1 MYVGIRQ
8 YACLALPQCAGFLVN
23 PSKTFRPAP
32 SSCNEP
38 SWQIGAVLC
47 LQNSFVSDAIHKGEF
62 TNPAELAA
70 ADRTDLE
77 KLGIPKGAA
86 GLIIAAAGGRAY
98 CRTQVQRLCGTEEL
112 NTEGGVCMQ
121 CPRSSTGS
129 SRHLMQ
135 VWESETKQLQ
145 PRLHTLFVK
154 HFEGFE
160 VRSATDY
167 EAEADERMIYNS
179 MDIGAWELKVDTNG
193 NIYGQIQ
200 RYYVAVVQS
209 LQQAR
214 SPVLA
219 LSCVPM
225 LYMELSGAT
234 LRVCGAATLQH
245 QFLCEPLTPA
255 LHLYCVNN
263 PAHMDAV
270 VRCVSAI
277 RRTVSKLATFH
288 QQLAAQ
294 ASPTPYQQTPS
305 ACLPYYF
312 ATAYPEAS
320 VQQLLAQTRLIF
332 LVTTTNGQQR
342 LVKFVPFC
350 QNRSQG
356 GTQAHRAWAD
366 AQCAPDLLHVESLCG
381 QWYVVEMEYL
391 APRNG
396 WFPLYILAPQRGQ
409 TVPMQAGSQPEPLS
423 APAWQ
428 RASALAA
435 QALEHAQ
442 QHATVLL
449 DGHKHPTVHGDV
461 RLPNIIGHVVDG
473 SEVDRVVFVDFDWAG
488 LQGITRYPAL
498 MNPDIA
504 WPTGAQPFARLQQV
518 HDKELMYSELQKGS
532 AT

>member
-1 MYVGIRQ
+1 
-8 YACLALPQCAGFLVN
+8 
-23 PSKTFRPAP
+23 
-32 SSCNEP
+32 
-38 SWQIGAVLC
+38 
-47 LQNSFVSDAIHKGEF
+47 
-62 TNPAELAA
+62 
-70 ADRTDLE
+70 
-77 KLGIPKGAA
+77 
-86 GLIIAAAGGRAY
+86 
-98 CRTQVQRLCGTEEL
+98 
-112 NTEGGVCMQ
+112 
-121 CPRSSTGS
+121 
-129 SRHLMQ
+129 MQ